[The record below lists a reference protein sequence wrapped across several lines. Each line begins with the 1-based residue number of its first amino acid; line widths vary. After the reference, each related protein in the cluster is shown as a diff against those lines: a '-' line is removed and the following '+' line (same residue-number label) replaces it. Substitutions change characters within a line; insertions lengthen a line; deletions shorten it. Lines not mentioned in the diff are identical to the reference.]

1 MKAKNVRVIKD
12 ENHPETPEVLAAAI
26 IKIANAFEALLA
38 TKELTDHAL
47 VALLKDMPGMQL
59 VGKTEIR
66 LILDNLKKLK
76 GYYIRKK

>member
-1 MKAKNVRVIKD
+1 MAKNIRVIKNE
-12 ENHPETPEVLAAAI
+12 ENPETPEVLAAAI
-26 IKIANAFEALLA
+26 IKISEAFERLMS

-66 LILDNLKKLK
+66 LVLDNLKRLK
-76 GYYIRKK
+76 GYYIKKKI